1 MTDELLDVAVR
12 LAHDAGEL
20 LLDYAS
26 GRSLGVRTKTS
37 ETDPVSDADHAA
49 ERLITDGLAELCP
62 EDGVLAEEE
71 AGHTGSSGRT
81 WVVDPLDGTVNYL
94 YGIPSWCVSIACED
108 GEGLV
113 VAAIHDPSRDETFT
127 AARGQGAWLN
137 GDRISVTDAAFER
150 ALIATGFA
158 YDSQVR
164 VGQGHVLAELL
175 GVVRDVRRVGA
186 AALDLAWTACG
197 RFDGFYEFDVKRW
210 DVAAGNLLVAEAGGV
225 ISEHTIP
232 LAGRELSSVFAGG
245 DGVHARLEEFVLER
259 TRGPSSS

>member
-1 MTDELLDVAVR
+1 MAEELLDVAIR
-12 LAHDAGEL
+12 LAHDAGDL
-20 LLDYAS
+20 LLDYAR
-26 GRSLGVRTKTS
+26 GPSLGVRTKTS

-49 ERLITDGLAELCP
+49 EQLITDGLAEACP
-62 EDGVLAEEE
+62 EDGILAEEE
-71 AGHTGSSGRT
+71 TDHSGSSGRT
-81 WVVDPLDGTVNYL
+81 WIIDPLDGTVNYL

-108 GEGLV
+108 TEGLL
-113 VAAIHDPSRDETFT
+113 VAAIHDPSRGETFT

-137 GDRISVTDAAFER
+137 GDRIATTDAAFER

-158 YDSQVR
+158 YDSKVR

-197 RFDGFYEFDVKRW
+197 RFDGFYEFDLKPW
-210 DVAAGNLLVAEAGGV
+210 DVAAGSLLVTEAGGV

-232 LAGRELSSVFAGG
+232 LAGRELFSVFAGG
-245 DGVHARLEEFVLER
+245 GRVHQRLEEFVLER
-259 TRGPSSS
+259 TRGRSPS